1 MKRYVSCSV
10 IFIVAAGLL
19 FSDPVD
25 LSVKLSQLL
34 KIDLVSERNLV
45 VLDDGP
51 GSRPINPWFEGTRG
65 ISFPL
70 NDNTIIILD
79 ATTAKTYQ
87 KGINSTDYENPLSRW
102 ANDHLSV
109 TNQLTAVSVLRI
121 GYDYITSYLIDL
133 PNNFVPY
140 TLFDNLILLGN
151 NRGTHCLYAS
161 ILVES
166 DGTWKEMNHEQTLEY
181 LLAKGSEFRYDGKYL
196 FFKGSGLR
204 GSMNLVDDDGN
215 QYSAST
221 VTVDDRASFRIGYE
235 RASEISS
242 TMFDPEGNFW
252 AVAYTADDKQNPILY
267 YSGRDWGYRE
277 PPKKAVTTD
286 SGLRIRLRASTDA
299 FVLGS
304 LGKGEAI
311 TILKTGETAT
321 IGGVT
326 APWYRIK
333 KADGLIGWAFG
344 GFIKVL
350 E

>member
-181 LLAKGSEFRYDGKYL
+181 LLAKGSDFVYDGDYL
-196 FFKGSGLR
+196 FYMNNVLR
-204 GSMNLVDDDGN
+204 GSRDIIDDDGN
-215 QYSAST
+215 QYSGNSIMILSKNT
-221 VTVDDRASFRIGYE
+221 FTMETPEGLN
-235 RASEISS
+235 ISS

-252 AVAYTADDKQNPILY
+252 AVAYTADEKQNPILY
-267 YSGRDWGYRE
+267 YAGRDWGYRE

-321 IGGVT
+321 IGGIT

-344 GFIKVL
+344 GFIRVL